1 MARLDASFSYVL
13 QCLQLMEL
21 THLKYVSHKHNTL
34 E

>member
-1 MARLDASFSYVL
+1 MARLDASFSY
-13 QCLQLMEL
+13 QLMEL